1 LKRREITIIT
11 AGLLVGAGLAVI
23 IFYSVNLPSKHPD
36 PNKLIEGVSIPVSA
50 AQNEIAPDFQ
60 LQGLD
65 GEIKNLSEIQDKITI
80 INFWATWCEPCK
92 VEMTLFEKLYNSHEQ
107 ELEIW
112 GVNFDEP
119 EERVQKFI
127 EKYEV
132 SFPILL
138 DPGGEVQALY
148 RVRGYP
154 TTYILDREGIVRF
167 HHIGLLTENQLTGYL
182 SQLGV
187 FE

>member
-1 LKRREITIIT
+1 MKRKDIIIIT
-11 AGLLVGAGLAVI
+11 AGLLVGAGLAVLI
-23 IFYSVNLPSKHPD
+23 YFIVNSPGSRPD
-36 PNKLIEGVSIPVSA
+36 PNKLLEGVDVPVFSA
-50 AQNEIAPDFQ
+50 QDEIAPDFQ

-65 GEIKNLSEIQDKITI
+65 GGTRRLSGIRDKITI

-92 VEMTLFEKLYNSHEQ
+92 VEMPLFEHYYNTHRND
-107 ELEIW
+107 LEIW

-119 EERVQKFI
+119 EQRVQNFI
-127 EKYEV
+127 EQNEV

-138 DPGGEVQALY
+138 DPGGKVQKMY

-167 HHIGLLTENQLTGYL
+167 HHIGLITEAQLTGYL
-182 SQLGV
+182 NQLEV

>member
-50 AQNEIAPDFQ
+50 AQDEIAPDFQ

-167 HHIGLLTENQLTGYL
+167 HHIGLLTEAQLNGYLNQLE
-182 SQLGV
+182 V